1 MKKTTKAETNSKSF
15 ITLSGKSASGWGGL
29 IICSFVLF
37 FFLGTLVGR
46 GSITVDLGQKKLSKE
61 INQYAESLNTIASEN
76 VEIIDDTPDLVFYEN
91 LQKKENAK
99 IEIEQSRSKKRAK
112 KTKKVIKKKTII
124 KKPALVATAEIEPKK
139 VKIKKET
146 KTKTKTTNTKDTDVY
161 KYSIQI
167 ASFKGLADAK
177 KTVSKFKQKGYSAYY
192 VKAVVRNHEIWYRV
206 RIGAFKDRI
215 DAKTTLARLEKNKID
230 GFLVTR

>member
-1 MKKTTKAETNSKSF
+1 MKKTTKTEKSSKSF
-15 ITLSGKSASGWGGL
+15 ITLSGKSATGWGGL

-46 GSITVDLGQKKLSKE
+46 GSITVELGQEKLSKE
-61 INQYAESLNTIASEN
+61 INEYAESLNTVASEN
-76 VEIIDDTPDLVFYEN
+76 VEIIDDTPDLVFYES
-91 LQKKENAK
+91 LQKKENTK
-99 IEIEQSRSKKRAK
+99 IELKQNPSKKRAK
-112 KTKKVIKKKTII
+112 KTKKVVKKKTII
-124 KKPALVATAEIEPKK
+124 RKPALVATAKKASKK
-139 VKIKKET
+139 VKL
-146 KTKTKTTNTKDTDVY
+146 KTKTKDSDIY

-167 ASFKGLADAK
+167 ASFKGLNDAK

-192 VKAVVRNHEIWYRV
+192 IKAVVRDHEIWYRV

-215 DAKTTLARLEKNKID
+215 DARTMLARLKKNNID

>member
-1 MKKTTKAETNSKSF
+1 MKKTTKTEKSSKSF
-15 ITLSGKSASGWGGL
+15 ITLSGKSATGWGGL

-46 GSITVDLGQKKLSKE
+46 GSITVELGQEKLSKE
-61 INQYAESLNTIASEN
+61 INDYAESLNTVASEN
-76 VEIIDDTPDLVFYEN
+76 VEVIDDTPDLVFYES
-91 LQKKENAK
+91 LQKKENTK
-99 IEIEQSRSKKRAK
+99 IELKQNPSKKRAK
-112 KTKKVIKKKTII
+112 KTKKVVKKKTII
-124 KKPALVATAEIEPKK
+124 KKPALVATAKKASKK
-139 VKIKKET
+139 VALKT
-146 KTKTKTTNTKDTDVY
+146 KTKTKTTNTKDSDIY

-167 ASFKGLADAK
+167 ASFKGLNDAK

-192 VKAVVRNHEIWYRV
+192 IKAVVRDHEIWYRV

-215 DAKTTLARLEKNKID
+215 DARTMLARLEKNNID